1 MKTTH
6 QQNSVV
12 TSKPQPKAKVLRPP
26 SEEHAASSA
35 AEIQISAQVR
45 LSRKTLRLVLACI
58 VTILLVLLRMLQ
70 SRM

>member
-12 TSKPQPKAKVLRPP
+12 PSKPRPKANALRPR

-35 AEIQISAQVR
+35 AEIQIRAQVR

-58 VTILLVLLRMLQ
+58 ITILLILLRVLGL
-70 SRM
+70 R